1 MSAHPN
7 REELFDLYA
16 LGVLEGDELAD
27 FGAHIA
33 TCDDCAHKLAEA
45 QGRIALLSF
54 AAPPA
59 QPSPGVKESLLRQ
72 LSASADGRTLDVE
85 EPHLPHSR
93 FRAGW
98 WNAIF
103 APAAAALALATILL
117 WLSNNRLNN
126 EIQSQ
131 QAGLQQLKQQTEQT
145 NTILDLVSARD
156 TISVPLAPSPE
167 AKGATAHV
175 LYNARLGKMFYSDTL
190 SAAPPDKSYQLW
202 LVPCL
207 RKSYQRGHPNA
218 RTRRRLANGSNNA
231 ARHRSQGF
239 RSHNRARRWQ
249 PAADGFKSSRRPRI
263 LNSVSV
269 RSSVLNRFIRKF
281 FNPIPA
287 EPRTFSWQF
296 VRPVGQYSPGAVAV
310 ASVEV
315 VEEGLMRKI
324 VNVLA
329 VLALVCAMVTIVKAD
344 DKTMTWT
351 GWISDSHCAAKGM
364 AADHKACAEKCVK
377 EKGASYVFV
386 DTKTKAVHNI
396 HNQDA
401 VNDSDLG
408 MEVKVTGHLMDD
420 GALHVDSIAAAGGQM

>member
-202 LVPCL
+202 LVPA
-207 RKSYQRGHPNA
+207 SG
-218 RTRRRLANGSNNA
+218 
-231 ARHRSQGF
+231 
-239 RSHNRARRWQ
+239 
-249 PAADGFKSSRRPRI
+249 
-263 LNSVSV
+263 
-269 RSSVLNRFIRKF
+269 
-281 FNPIPA
+281 NPISAGILAPEA
-287 EPRTFSWQF
+287 G
-296 VRPVGQYSPGAVAV
+296 VGSRLVATMPPGIAAK
-310 ASVEV
+310 AF
-315 VEEGLMRKI
+315 
-324 VNVLA
+324 A
-329 VLALVCAMVTIVKAD
+329 VTIEP
-344 DKTMTWT
+344 T
-351 GWISDSHCAAKGM
+351 GGSPQPTGS
-364 AADHKACAEKCVK
+364 
-377 EKGASYVFV
+377 
-386 DTKTKAVHNI
+386 
-396 HNQDA
+396 
-401 VNDSDLG
+401 
-408 MEVKVTGHLMDD
+408 KVLVGP
-420 GALHVDSIAAAGGQM
+420 VS